1 MFQPRTSRS
10 NVLSFSENTSVLK
23 SAVSSANTFKPSL
36 KFGQTIKNG
45 QKVLGSGKK
54 RSLSEALDT
63 KCNIISQRPRKKAN
77 VDVPLAV
84 KELKAEQKGAIAQ
97 VKLGMHPAL
106 LKKDHVNQNLKRKI
120 RRVEEMVAFWKRKS
134 LHLAKDLDKSRTE
147 ITMLREKLETVE
159 SERLQ
164 IQDKLLSAQQ
174 DNSQCM
180 KAIKSL
186 MSENDDLK
194 FTMGNM
200 SQELKELNDSKAEE
214 LDKCDISMIDADA
227 EEDQPTNMETC
238 KELEEAL
245 EDTLADLT
253 DRIDEIEELKS
264 ALAKTTVERDQ
275 LQQVVSRE
283 VIQYAIAEMQD
294 EDQSPSTN
302 PTARRIAKLQEQV
315 EKCMFRIA
323 VLTQKNEELRK
334 VAKNGSDDTDL
345 LKTLEDSQK
354 LEVLESLCMQK
365 YRKLLRKTAAKIVE
379 TGEFQDLANESFNVV
394 PTEFQVNE
402 QDYGI

>member
-36 KFGQTIKNG
+36 KFGQTIENG

-283 VIQYAIAEMQD
+283 VIQCAIAEMQD

-402 QDYGI
+402 QDNGI